1 MSEGDGFWS
10 LFMTGVL
17 SIGFSLFGILLTR
30 KHQWRRQSW
39 WENRERMG
47 IGSCILIDRMIYYGF
62 LPVGLVLVVIGLVGW
77 LIANLA

>member
-10 LFMTGVL
+10 LFISGSLLV
-17 SIGFSLFGILLTR
+17 GFSLFWILLTR

-47 IGSCILIDRMIYYGF
+47 IGSCILSDRVVYYGF
-62 LPVGLVLVVIGLVGW
+62 LPVGVVLVVVGLVGW